1 MNKEKGISKI
11 LVEEKQINEK
21 VKELAKRISDDYRK
35 KENAPCLVGLLKG
48 SFIFIADLSRYID
61 IPIEIDFMIVSSY
74 GNNQIGSEI
83 KILKDIDVQL
93 SGRDVIIVEDI
104 IDTGHTAK
112 FLLDFIG
119 HNFQTKSTTFCSLL
133 NKKSKRVVDVDA
145 DFSGFVVDD
154 KFLVGYGLDFEG
166 YYRNIP
172 YIGYVDV

>member
-1 MNKEKGISKI
+1 MNKEKGISKVLI
-11 LVEEKQINEK
+11 EEKQINEK

-35 KENAPCLVGLLKG
+35 KENTPCLVGLLKG

-104 IDTGHTAK
+104 IDTGYTLEK
-112 FLLDFIG
+112 ICEVL
-119 HNFQTKSTTFCSLL
+119 QTRNIASLKICALL
-133 NKKSKRVVDVDA
+133 NKPSRRKVNINIDYN
-145 DFSGFVVDD
+145 GFNIEDEFV
-154 KFLVGYGLDFEG
+154 VGYGID
-166 YYRNIP
+166 YAQKYRNLN
-172 YIGYVDV
+172 YIGVVE

>member
-1 MNKEKGISKI
+1 MMITPEDIHVLYSQ
-11 LVEEKQINEK
+11 EELQKRI
-21 VKELAKRISDDYRK
+21 KELAEELNNHFKGEDIF
-35 KENAPCLVGLLKG
+35 AICVLKG
-48 SFIFIADLSRYID
+48 SVMFFTDLVEYLTMPLKMEFIRL
-61 IPIEIDFMIVSSY
+61 SSY
-74 GNNQIGSEI
+74 GSNYSSSGKVKAVNLS
-83 KILKDIDVQL
+83 LPDINDKNVL
-93 SGRDVIIVEDI
+93 IVEDI

-119 HNFQTKSTTFCSLL
+119 HNFKTKSTTFCSLL

>member
-1 MNKEKGISKI
+1 MLRSCGKIS
-11 LVEEKQINEK
+11 QICSN
-21 VKELAKRISDDYRK
+21 R
-35 KENAPCLVGLLKG
+35 G
-48 SFIFIADLSRYID
+48 SL
-61 IPIEIDFMIVSSY
+61 
-74 GNNQIGSEI
+74 
-83 KILKDIDVQL
+83 
-93 SGRDVIIVEDI
+93 
-104 IDTGHTAK
+104 K

-119 HNFQTKSTTFCSLL
+119 HNFKTKSTTFCSLL

>member
-1 MNKEKGISKI
+1 MMITPEDIHVLYSQ
-11 LVEEKQINEK
+11 EELQKRI
-21 VKELAKRISDDYRK
+21 KELAEELNNHFKGEDIF
-35 KENAPCLVGLLKG
+35 AICVLKG
-48 SFIFIADLSRYID
+48 SVMFFTDLVEHLTMPLKMEFIRL
-61 IPIEIDFMIVSSY
+61 SSY
-74 GNNQIGSEI
+74 GSNYSSSGKVKAVNLS
-83 KILKDIDVQL
+83 LPDINGKNVL
-93 SGRDVIIVEDI
+93 IVEDI

-112 FLLDFIG
+112 FLLDFLG

>member
-11 LVEEKQINEK
+11 LIEEKQINEK

-35 KENAPCLVGLLKG
+35 KESVPCLVGLLKG

-104 IDTGHTAK
+104 IVTGYTLEKICEVLKTRNIASLK
-112 FLLDFIG
+112 I
-119 HNFQTKSTTFCSLL
+119 CALL
-133 NKKSKRVVDVDA
+133 NKPSRRKVNINIDYN
-145 DFSGFVVDD
+145 GFNIEDEFV
-154 KFLVGYGLDFEG
+154 VGYGID
-166 YYRNIP
+166 YAQKYRNIP
-172 YIGYVDV
+172 YIGVVS

>member
-1 MNKEKGISKI
+1 MNKENGISKI
-11 LVEEKQINEK
+11 LIEEKQINEK

-35 KENAPCLVGLLKG
+35 KENTPCLVGLLKG

-104 IDTGHTAK
+104 IDTGYTLEK
-112 FLLDFIG
+112 ICEVL
-119 HNFQTKSTTFCSLL
+119 QTRNIASLKICALL
-133 NKKSKRVVDVDA
+133 NKPSRRKVNINIDYN
-145 DFSGFVVDD
+145 GFNIEDEFV
-154 KFLVGYGLDFEG
+154 VGYGID
-166 YYRNIP
+166 YAQKYRNLN
-172 YIGYVDV
+172 YIGVIE

>member
-1 MNKEKGISKI
+1 MMITPEDIHVLYSQ
-11 LVEEKQINEK
+11 EELQKRI
-21 VKELAKRISDDYRK
+21 KELAEELNNHFKGEDIF
-35 KENAPCLVGLLKG
+35 AICVLKG
-48 SFIFIADLSRYID
+48 SVMFFTDLVEHLTMPLKMEFIRL
-61 IPIEIDFMIVSSY
+61 SSY
-74 GNNQIGSEI
+74 GSNYSSSGKVKAVNLS
-83 KILKDIDVQL
+83 LPDINGKNVL
-93 SGRDVIIVEDI
+93 IVEDI

-112 FLLDFIG
+112 FLLDIIG